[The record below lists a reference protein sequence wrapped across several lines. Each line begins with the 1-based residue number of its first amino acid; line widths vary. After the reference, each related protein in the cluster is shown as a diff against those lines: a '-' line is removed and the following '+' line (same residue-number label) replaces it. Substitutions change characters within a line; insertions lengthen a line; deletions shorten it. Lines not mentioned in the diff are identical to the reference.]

1 MSHTY
6 DEVRRRE
13 GDMGLLEKLMYK
25 RKLEGGEAFLALLL
39 EPENILI
46 EREDFDF
53 FSNLRLQSGLD
64 VLQEAIFL

>member
-1 MSHTY
+1 MSHTC

-13 GDMGLLEKLMYK
+13 GDMGLLEELMYK

-39 EPENILI
+39 EPENKLI

-53 FSNLRLQSGLD
+53 NLLELTASKRS
-64 VLQEAIFL
+64 

>member
-1 MSHTY
+1 MSHTC

-39 EPENILI
+39 EPENKLI

-53 FSNLRLQSGLD
+53 KARVSDG
-64 VLQEAIFL
+64 IFGAFFQFF

>member
-39 EPENILI
+39 EPENKLI

>member
-25 RKLEGGEAFLALLL
+25 RKLEVEEAFLALLL

-46 EREDFDF
+46 GKN
-53 FSNLRLQSGLD
+53 SNLLELTASKRS
-64 VLQEAIFL
+64 